1 MRKDS
6 GGSGIVPAPRRTRSA
21 VTMPIDP
28 PSNSEAKSDARAY
41 VLGGNASTLAFASSL
56 VPENRQVTAW
66 LVPLAWTPIGVV
78 LGENWQ
84 RVGIAADNLAGW
96 TDQTF
101 DPADERSFVS
111 SLRELEL
118 LARIGWSTPVP
129 EVLAEDTIV
138 NPEDLPEDIL
148 DALAHAPESLVQ
160 CAICRRTCVRDH
172 FVWNERR
179 LCAWDYHQT
188 VFGKRGPWR
197 EAPYE
202 ERFWETIPEAAY
214 VAGPLLAEVSVDAV
228 LAIDGLDDELAH
240 RLINETIGADAAHPH
255 LAVRTSGGYT
265 LLRERAERSS

>member
-1 MRKDS
+1 MPN
-6 GGSGIVPAPRRTRSA
+6 VAEPA
-21 VTMPIDP
+21 VKG
-28 PSNSEAKSDARAY
+28 EARAY
-41 VLGGNASTLAFASSL
+41 VLGGNASTLAFTSSL

-111 SLRELEL
+111 ALRELDL
-118 LARIGWSTPVP
+118 LARIGWSASVP
-129 EVLAEDTIV
+129 EALSDDAVV
-138 NPEDLPEDIL
+138 NAEDLPEDIL

-179 LCAWDYHQT
+179 LCAWDYHAT

-202 ERFWETIPEAAY
+202 ERLWETIPRAAY
-214 VAGPLLAEVSVDAV
+214 VAGPLLEDVGVDAV
-228 LAIDGLDDELAH
+228 LAIDGLDDALAR
-240 RLINETIGADAAHPH
+240 RLLNDAIGGDASHAH

-265 LLRERAERSS
+265 LLRERSDPERSDRERGEAAPSNGADS

>member
-1 MRKDS
+1 
-6 GGSGIVPAPRRTRSA
+6 
-21 VTMPIDP
+21 MPIDP
-28 PSNSEAKSDARAY
+28 PSTPESKSESRAY
-41 VLGGNASTLAFASSL
+41 ILGGNASTLAFASSL
-56 VPENRQVTAW
+56 VPENRQVSAW

-101 DPADERSFVS
+101 DPSDERSFVS

-118 LARIGWSTPVP
+118 LARIGWSAAVP
-129 EVLAEDTIV
+129 EVLTDDVVV

-197 EAPYE
+197 DAPYE
-202 ERFWETIPEAAY
+202 ERFWETIPHAAY
-214 VAGPLLAEVSVDAV
+214 VAGPLLDEVSVDAV

-240 RLINETIGADAAHPH
+240 RLINEAIGADGEHPH

-265 LLRERAERSS
+265 LLRERAERAERSS